1 MSDHDAFY
9 SIFSRIANHTDNTH
23 KNQYVCQNIL
33 LCHSYHEYREAT
45 CVKNIIIAE
54 SSSSLSNTHQEFGEH
69 RHRTSNQ
76 NPISGDL
83 ERSETPRRGCSR
95 KENRDIECQSVRGWN
110 VRGRDENE

>member
-54 SSSSLSNTHQEFGEH
+54 SSSSSSNTHQEFGEH

-83 ERSETPRRGCSR
+83 ELVKPTPSLLLQKSHAHKKKTGHTTRI
-95 KENRDIECQSVRGWN
+95 KKKNLQYY
-110 VRGRDENE
+110 